1 MIGMN
6 VQKRIE
12 TRDWA
17 AQFKSLAQEAKHPLL
32 KRFYQAGV
40 VDAQTPLEQVE
51 MLAMDVETTGLNAHA
66 HNIVSIGLLPFTLKR
81 IRCGAALYWLI
92 NPPSELRGESV
103 TFHHITHSDILNAPQ
118 LPDVLET
125 LLEAMAGKVIVVHYR
140 VIERGFLDQSL
151 RRHTGE
157 GLQFPVIDTMQLE
170 ARMHRKQRG
179 WIDRLF
185 RRPLLSIRLADSRM
199 RYNLPQ
205 YHAHHAL
212 TDALATAELL
222 QAQIANHYTPSIA
235 VGELWD

>member
-1 MIGMN
+1 MTMAHS
-6 VQKRIE
+6 QKRNGSI
-12 TRDWA
+12 DWVARFQTLA
-17 AQFKSLAQEAKHPLL
+17 AQARHPLL
-32 KRFYQAGV
+32 KRFYQAGSIN
-40 VDAQTPLEQVE
+40 AETPLEHVE
-51 MLAMDVETTGLNAHA
+51 MLAMDVETTGLNANA
-66 HNIVSIGLLPFTLKR
+66 HGIVSIGLLPFTLKR
-81 IRCGAALYWLI
+81 IRCGDALYWLI

-103 TFHHITHSDILNAPQ
+103 TFHHITHSDILHAPQ
-118 LPDVLET
+118 LTDVLET
-125 LLEAMAGKVIVVHYR
+125 LLQAMAGKVIVVHYR
-140 VIERGFLDQSL
+140 TIERGFLDQAL

-185 RRPLLSIRLADSRM
+185 RRPLVSIRLADSRM

-222 QAQIANHYTPSIA
+222 QAQIANHYSPSIA

>member
-1 MIGMN
+1 MTN
-6 VQKRIE
+6 APPQKRSASI
-12 TRDWA
+12 DWNARFHTLA
-17 AQFKSLAQEAKHPLL
+17 AQAEHPLL
-32 KRFYQAGV
+32 KRFYEAGV
-40 VDAQTPLEQVE
+40 VGAETPLEHVE
-51 MLAMDVETTGLNAHA
+51 MLAMDVETTGLNAKA
-66 HNIVSIGLLPFTLKR
+66 DGIVSIGLLPFTLKR
-81 IRCGAALYWLI
+81 IRCGEALYWLI

-140 VIERGFLDQSL
+140 AIERGFLDQSL
-151 RRHTGE
+151 RRHIGE

-222 QAQIANHYTPSIA
+222 QAQIANHYVPSIA